1 MGGGTGGVARIFE
14 ASGPD
19 RGHILGPGM
28 VEGGGVVVPGVAVP
42 GVAVAARL
50 LIVVAMIVVAMIVVA
65 MSGRVDRI
73 VVVDPVRS
81 GLDVAVRVVPSEM

>member
-19 RGHILGPGM
+19 RVQILGPGM
-28 VEGGGVVVPGVAVP
+28 LEGGGVVVPGVVVP

-50 LIVVAMIVVAMIVVA
+50 LIVVAMIVVVV
-65 MSGRVDRI
+65 SGRVDRI

-81 GLDVAVRVVPSEM
+81 GVDVGVRVVPSEM

>member
-28 VEGGGVVVPGVAVP
+28 VEGGGVVVPGVV
-42 GVAVAARL
+42 VAARL
-50 LIVVAMIVVAMIVVA
+50 LIVVAMIVVA

-73 VVVDPVRS
+73 VVIDPVRS
-81 GLDVAVRVVPSEM
+81 GVDVAVRVVPSEM